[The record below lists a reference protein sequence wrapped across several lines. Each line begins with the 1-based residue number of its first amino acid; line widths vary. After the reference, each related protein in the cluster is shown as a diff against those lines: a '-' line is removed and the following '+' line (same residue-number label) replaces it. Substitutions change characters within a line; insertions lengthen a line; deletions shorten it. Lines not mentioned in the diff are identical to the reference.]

1 MRKLLFLLLAS
12 LVLLFAVALAITF
25 LGSSETQVAE
35 ERTSQSSTL
44 VDAEPVDAEI
54 TSTPPIADA
63 EPVDA
68 EITSTPPI
76 APDKQLAGY
85 HWESNSIM
93 TSITVT
99 SLIVAILSLFTS
111 FWLYRWRVR
120 LSDEQSI
127 MVPEVLIQRTD
138 QQIKLLSETYQ
149 IIPELGQYVETQ
161 AKEINNKIEEIGS
174 SLNRFQAVL
183 NEKDDEINRYKAGY
197 DTSVYHRFIGRF
209 FRIYLMLETSR
220 ENEPETNQQ
229 LNKVKVFFEDALEE
243 SGVELFSPG
252 LGISY
257 LDNNHIFNENIE
269 LVATDNSKNDG
280 MVHSVLSPGLRSL
293 VGDQEIIIKPKVA
306 VFKFNGG
313 IE

>member
-12 LVLLFAVALAITF
+12 LVLLVAVALAITF

-76 APDKQLAGY
+76 APGKQLAGY

-127 MVPEVLIQRTD
+127 MVPEVLIERTD
-138 QQIKLLSETYQ
+138 QQIKLLSETHQ
-149 IIPELGQYVETQ
+149 TIPELGQYVATQ
-161 AKEINNKIEEIGS
+161 AKETNNKIEEIGS
-174 SLNRFQAVL
+174 SLNRFQAAL
-183 NEKDDEINRYKAGY
+183 KEKDDEINKYKIGY
-197 DTSVYHRFIGRF
+197 DIFAHRRFVGRF
-209 FRIYLMLETSR
+209 FRIYLMLENSS
-220 ENEPETNQQ
+220 EVEKETNQW
-229 LNKVKVFFEDALEE
+229 LDKIKLFFEDAFEE
-243 SGVELFSPG
+243 SGVELFLPDS
-252 LGISY
+252 GISY
-257 LDNNHIFNENIE
+257 LENNHIFDENIK

-280 MVHSVLSPGLRSL
+280 MVQSILTPGLRSL
-293 VGDQEIIIKPKVA
+293 DGDQEIVIKPKVA

-313 IE
+313 

>member
-12 LVLLFAVALAITF
+12 LVLLIAVALAITF
-25 LGSSETQVAE
+25 LRSSEIQVAE
-35 ERTSQSSTL
+35 EGTSQSSIL

-54 TSTPPIADA
+54 TSTPPIAPD
-63 EPVDA
+63 EP
-68 EITSTPPI
+68 
-76 APDKQLAGY
+76 LAGY

-93 TSITVT
+93 TSITVI

-127 MVPEVLIQRTD
+127 MVPEVLIERTD
-138 QQIKLLSETYQ
+138 QQIKLLSETHQ
-149 IIPELGQYVETQ
+149 TIPELGQYVATQ
-161 AKEINNKIEEIGS
+161 AKETNNKIEEIGS
-174 SLNRFQAVL
+174 SLNRFQAAL
-183 NEKDDEINRYKAGY
+183 KEKDDEINRYKVGY

-209 FRIYLMLETSR
+209 FRIYLMLKTSS

-229 LNKVKVFFEDALEE
+229 LNKIKVFFEDALEE

-252 LGISY
+252 SGVSY
-257 LDNNHIFNENIE
+257 LDNNHIFDENIE

-280 MVHSVLSPGLRSL
+280 MVQSVLSPGLRSL

-313 IE
+313 

>member
-1 MRKLLFLLLAS
+1 MRKLLLLLLAS
-12 LVLLFAVALAITF
+12 LVLLFAVALVITSW
-25 LGSSETQVAE
+25 GPSETQVAE
-35 ERTSQSSTL
+35 ERTSESSTL

-76 APDKQLAGY
+76 APDQPLAGY

-93 TSITVT
+93 TSITVI

-127 MVPEVLIQRTD
+127 MVPEVLIERTD
-138 QQIKLLSETYQ
+138 RQIKLLSETHQ
-149 IIPELGQYVETQ
+149 TIPELGQYVATQ
-161 AKEINNKIEEIGS
+161 AKETNNKIEEIGS
-174 SLNRFQAVL
+174 SLNRFQAAL
-183 NEKDDEINRYKAGY
+183 KEKDDEINRYKVGY

-209 FRIYLMLETSR
+209 FRIYLMLETST

-229 LNKVKVFFEDALEE
+229 LNKIKVFFEDALEE

-252 LGISY
+252 LGVSY
-257 LDNNHIFNENIE
+257 LDNNHIFDENIE

-280 MVHSVLSPGLRSL
+280 MVQSVVSPGLRSL

-313 IE
+313 KE